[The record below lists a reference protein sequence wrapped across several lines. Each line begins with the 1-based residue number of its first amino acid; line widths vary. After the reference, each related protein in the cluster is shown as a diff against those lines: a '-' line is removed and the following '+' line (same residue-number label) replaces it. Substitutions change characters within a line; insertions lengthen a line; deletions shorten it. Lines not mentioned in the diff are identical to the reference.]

1 MNFYVIAVLLAIEY
15 IFWYPK
21 QWNYI
26 SLHFVHISLCFGR
39 GLRRLDKSITEDQ

>member
-1 MNFYVIAVLLAIEY
+1 MNFYVFTVLLAIEY
-15 IFWYPK
+15 IFWYSK

-26 SLHFVHISLCFGR
+26 NLHFVCISLRFGR